1 MALFLVCH
9 IFFNFKKINNKKILS
24 YLFVA
29 SIIFSNVF
37 NFNIYYSDFLIKKSA
52 TKLSFKLNDLKNL
65 KQKEFICPN
74 DIKGVNSHKDAGAAL
89 SGILLKPYYSDS
101 LIKDKYFNWDNISLR
116 YAVLPK
122 QKVNNPCNK

>member
-1 MALFLVCH
+1 MNKTKKYKKKVKKYKLKKFSKR
-9 IFFNFKKINNKKILS
+9 NFREKKFTKRKFSRKKSNKRKH
-24 YLFVA
+24 
-29 SIIFSNVF
+29 
-37 NFNIYYSDFLIKKSA
+37 IKKRF
-52 TKLSFKLNDLKNL
+52 TKKKLT
-65 KQKEFICPN
+65 QKEFICPN